1 MPGLIVLG
9 NELTLDDMHDLGW
22 GETAQSIGL
31 QADVSFVVALNTD
44 DDYGVTRHLRSSS
57 YERLT
62 NTNFRGAERAVVIT
76 VWNN

>member
-22 GETAQSIGL
+22 DDTAQSIGL
-31 QADVSFVVALNTD
+31 QSDVSFVVALNTD
-44 DDYGVTRHLRSSS
+44 ADYDITRHLRNSS

-62 NTNFRGAERAVVIT
+62 GVHFRGSERAVVIT
-76 VWNN
+76 VWIS